1 MGAGRKWDNFFTES
15 YLYLIIT
22 YYNVIRMDEIF
33 KTKVRK
39 LGSSF
44 GVLIPKR
51 MIKENRIKLGEEVEI
66 ALLKKQKKEAIERLM
81 GIAEGAGPFVRER
94 ADRV

>member
-1 MGAGRKWDNFFTES
+1 
-15 YLYLIIT
+15 
-22 YYNVIRMDEIF
+22 MDEIF

-39 LGSSF
+39 IGTSF

-51 MIKENRIKLGEEVEI
+51 MIKENRIKLGEEVEL
-66 ALLKKQKKEAIERLM
+66 ALLKKQKAEAIERLI
-81 GIAEGAGPFVRER
+81 GIAKGAGPFIREH